1 MGVPL
6 LSPGTSMKIHL
17 ASFEDGI
24 TATGFRKVAA
34 FIERLNPDTRI
45 FYVGTNSYRSLWKS
59 FSRRMGNARPF
70 GEEDVD
76 RIAQGLAGAD
86 IIGLSSMTG
95 YSDLTRRVAA
105 RLRTVSPKSF
115 VMWGGI
121 HPIIYPTDAVTAD
134 VDAICTGEGEF
145 AFERFFDAFKDGR
158 DFTGVGNMWFKRD
171 GDIKRN
177 PFLPLMTSAE
187 METLPFQK
195 YAGPEWIY
203 QPENG
208 FVPVTRADYLQNNG
222 LAYQAI
228 WSIG

>member
-1 MGVPL
+1 MDVPL

-24 TATGFRKVAA
+24 TATGFRKVAG
-34 FIERLNPDTRI
+34 FIERLNPETRV

-59 FSRRMGNARPF
+59 FSRRMGTARPF

-105 RLRTVSPKSF
+105 RLKVGSPKSF

-121 HPIIYPTDAVTAD
+121 HPIIYPEDAIQAD

-145 AFERFFDAFKDGR
+145 AFDEFLSLYRDGR
-158 DFTGVGNMWFKRD
+158 DFTGVRNFWFKRD
-171 GDIKRN
+171 GTIQRN
-177 PFLPLMTSAE
+177 PFRPLQTPAE
-187 METLPFQK
+187 LETLPFQK
-195 YAGPEWIY
+195 YGGAEWIY
-203 QPENG
+203 GRGQG
-208 FVPVTRADYLQNNG
+208 FKPVTLDDYLQNNG

-228 WSIG
+228 WSI

>member
-1 MGVPL
+1 MDVPL

-24 TATGFRKVAA
+24 TATGFRKVAG
-34 FIERLNPDTRI
+34 FIERLNPETRV

-105 RLRTVSPKSF
+105 RLKVAAPKSF

-121 HPIIYPTDAVTAD
+121 HPIIYPTDAIAAD

-145 AFERFFDAFKDGR
+145 AFERFFDAFKNGR
-158 DFTGVGNMWFKRD
+158 DFSGIGKHWVKRD
-171 GDIKRN
+171 GEVTRN
-177 PFLPLMTSAE
+177 PFIP
-187 METLPFQK
+187 
-195 YAGPEWIY
+195 
-203 QPENG
+203 
-208 FVPVTRADYLQNNG
+208 
-222 LAYQAI
+222 
-228 WSIG
+228 